1 MGKAID
7 LTGQKFGRLTVL
19 KRCGK
24 LYFAQWRK
32 KVLSGCVNVNVEK
45 K

>member
-19 KRCGK
+19 KRAENYISPNGGK
-24 LYFAQWRK
+24 A
-32 KVLSGCVNVNVEK
+32 LSGCVNVNVEK